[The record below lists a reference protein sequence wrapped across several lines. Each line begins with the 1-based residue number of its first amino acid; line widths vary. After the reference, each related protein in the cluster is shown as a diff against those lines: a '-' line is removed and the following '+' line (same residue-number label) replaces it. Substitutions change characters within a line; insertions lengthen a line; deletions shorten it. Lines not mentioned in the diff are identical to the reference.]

1 MASSLPERPSLE
13 WLRKAAK
20 ERLRALRAQDPAA
33 RLAQAQLLVAR
44 EHGFTSWA
52 KMKQLVEGG
61 AGEQG
66 GVDRLLELV
75 GAGRLDEVRDMLDA
89 HPMLVNG
96 VGAHPFWG
104 GRPQPLH
111 VAIETER
118 RPMIDLLLERGA
130 DVNGANEQYDHW
142 SPLMLAMNRDRQ
154 DIRLELIRRGA
165 RVGLAEAL
173 MMGDDARVSV
183 LLSNGLPQPAPNR
196 GSWIA
201 LARTIAAI
209 DALVAHGAGVEQPD
223 HWGTRPIEALSKLG
237 DAGRPLVRHLAS
249 LGATPSPADVARLGD
264 ATELRRLA
272 EVDAQAVREDAVL
285 LAAVS
290 NRHHD
295 LVRWLLSLGASA
307 NARERDQAHQT
318 ALHTAAWNG
327 DLPMVKLLLEGG
339 ADPAALDDEY
349 DAPPVGWAETSLE
362 ITGNEGCGDV
372 VRFLGRGK
380 TG

>member
-52 KMKQLVEGG
+52 KRKQLVEGG
-61 AGEQG
+61 EGGQG

-111 VAIETER
+111 VAIETGR

-130 DVNGANEQYDHW
+130 DVNGANDQYDHW

>member
-61 AGEQG
+61 EGGQG

-111 VAIETER
+111 VAIETGR

-130 DVNGANEQYDHW
+130 DVNGANDQYDHW

>member
-61 AGEQG
+61 EGGQG

-89 HPMLVNG
+89 HPMLVDG
-96 VGAHPFWG
+96 VGAHPVWG

-130 DVNGANEQYDHW
+130 DVNGANDQYDHW

>member
-61 AGEQG
+61 EGGQG

-111 VAIETER
+111 VAIETGR

-130 DVNGANEQYDHW
+130 DVNGANDQYDHW

-196 GSWIA
+196 GSWLA

-209 DALVAHGAGVEQPD
+209 DALVAHGAGMEQPD